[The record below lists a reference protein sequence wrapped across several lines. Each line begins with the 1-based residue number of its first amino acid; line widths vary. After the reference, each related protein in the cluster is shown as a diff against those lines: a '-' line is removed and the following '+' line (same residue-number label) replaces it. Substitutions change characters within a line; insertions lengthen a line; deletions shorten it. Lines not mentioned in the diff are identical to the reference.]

1 MDTAAVVFV
10 HSPSG
15 KVGLQLRS
23 AKVEE
28 PNTWA
33 GTGGYVEAGEHP
45 QRAVYREIEEEL
57 GIDLRGQ
64 PLRLVSHDKNH
75 YLYRMEVPVMF
86 QPNLNWESADFAWKH
101 PSEWRA
107 MSNIHP
113 ELYQT
118 LFNRDYGAEEP
129 HSVDLWSGST
139 NYCWTIPHKEW
150 LGEIKECLNWYAN
163 KYATMWE
170 VSIPSINWSR
180 ELQNR
185 YGINRIVLDLLQKHI
200 FDKNNPVI
208 TSFAESLSEQGVN
221 HIADQMKDRNWK
233 QGVGVKSPLHHIKIS
248 VLDFIAYVQ
257 GLTMAGT
264 VSPERIKFYI
274 EILNSQEWKSAVNAV
289 VNGIRNGDQEISA
302 KELNFLIFTLSGLR
316 NWPKLPEGDTPHGQ
330 IKLPPKTKDVALLS
344 INTLSD
350 WLIYLELWKQSN
362 GGSRLYGTN
371 KKKFPN
377 QFTCNTTFGRPI
389 NPYIPTPRGRVGNL
403 FLGGSLKDLTL
414 NLSQYHYRHPSAF
427 TEGIEVV
434 GHARSSYG
442 PIHHVGSYQVEINY
456 KIKYELFHTPY
467 PLQPASGDNAITLE
481 PLNFGEYLI
490 GLPYKATTLQ
500 DWNLC
505 DEMVSDFSDFFVE
518 DWIKRDEN
526 GNLGATEEGNPTDS
540 DYEELEENSP
550 KFYRYLQLRLLLENE
565 AGESNRQG
573 RCAHQDTYRATS
585 RCNEYVLV
593 FKNSE
598 KQDTHSEGIYFED
611 DEFYCPDHLT
621 NTYELEGY
629 GDIDL
634 GEDIPLDYAK
644 EAAEEL
650 AKDYY

>member
-10 HSPSG
+10 HSTSG
-15 KVGLQLRS
+15 MVGLQLRS
-23 AKVEE
+23 AQVEE

-33 GTGGYVEAGEHP
+33 GTGGYVKTGEHP

-57 GIDLRGQ
+57 GIDLRGH

-129 HSVDLWSGST
+129 HSEDLWSGST

-150 LGEIKECLNWYAN
+150 LGEIKESLNWYA
-163 KYATMWE
+163 KTYATLWK
-170 VSIPSINWSR
+170 VSIPPAHWGV
-180 ELQNR
+180 ELRNR
-185 YGINRIVLDLLQKHI
+185 YGWARVIFDLLQKHT

-208 TSFAESLSEQGVN
+208 TAFAESLSEYGVN
-221 HIADQMKDRNWK
+221 DIADKMKDRNWEK
-233 QGVGVKSPLHHIKIS
+233 GVGVKSPLHHIKIS
-248 VLDFIAYVQ
+248 VLDFIAYAQ

-264 VSPERIKFYI
+264 VSAERMKFYTG
-274 EILNSQEWKSAVNAV
+274 ILNSQEWKEATKTV
-289 VNGIRNGDQEISA
+289 VKGIDNGDEEIPA
-302 KELNFLIFTLSGLR
+302 KPFDTLIFILAGVRTNTKYPLEPSMM
-316 NWPKLPEGDTPHGQ
+316 KLPSLQ
-330 IKLPPKTKDVALLS
+330 IQSSFAHLTE
-344 INTLSD
+344 NTITD
-350 WLIYLELWKQSN
+350 WLMYLELWKSSK
-362 GGSRLYGTN
+362 GGSRLYGTD

-389 NPYIPTPRGRVGNL
+389 NPYISTPYGEARNT
-403 FLGGSLKDLTL
+403 KIANL

-427 TEGIEVV
+427 IEGIELVEKN
-434 GHARSSYG
+434 RSG
-442 PIHHVGSYQVEINY
+442 PNPPRLSQKFIVRINY

-467 PLQPASGDNAITLE
+467 PIQPASGNNAITLE
-481 PLNFGEYLI
+481 PLNFGAYII

-505 DEMVSDFSDFFVE
+505 DEMVSDFSDFFFE
-518 DWIKRDEN
+518 DWVKRDEN
-526 GNLGATEEGNPTDS
+526 GNLGATSVGTPTDS

-550 KFYRYLQLRLLLENE
+550 QFYRYLQLRLLLENE

-573 RCAHQDTYRATS
+573 HCAHQETYRATS
-585 RCNEYVLV
+585 RCNEFVLV
-593 FKNSE
+593 FKDSD
-598 KQDTHSEGIYFED
+598 KQGRDSEGIYFED
-611 DEFYCPDHLT
+611 EEFYCPDHTT

-634 GEDIPLDYAK
+634 DEEIPLEYAK